1 MATASRKRTRRQTA
15 LDLDDLRARLT
26 DVDESNPEDL
36 LAFKRALQ
44 AVVSDLPCVSAPRP
58 LSSQHRTALTH
69 AQDATPTIAASKLTR
84 AQVFTFFGLQ
94 NAIVTKWGRSGYDI
108 PAFELMP
115 EFLAPAANPGPSEWL
130 TQALDLWGT
139 VFGRNNEAD
148 VRTYINLL
156 IMDVIRDVQLFQADG
171 QLDFAP
177 RAKLP
182 ADTADPPARCGSVIR
197 AYNEVQVATT
207 LHVDGKDVRIL
218 GRFDIGFSHGT
229 ASPKQSGGAAAIAG
243 GMFTD
248 SYLAV
253 LETKGVRYD
262 TEAAFN
268 QLLVYLAMVQRARA
282 QKLKRT
288 GLTNGNCVV
297 YGVLSDGDKFL
308 FVCLDNN
315 AIVPPPPLL
324 LHAPLT
330 SRSRC
335 TARVNSRS

>member
-1 MATASRKRTRRQTA
+1 M
-15 LDLDDLRARLT
+15 
-26 DVDESNPEDL
+26 
-36 LAFKRALQ
+36 
-44 AVVSDLPCVSAPRP
+44 
-58 LSSQHRTALTH
+58 
-69 AQDATPTIAASKLTR
+69 
-84 AQVFTFFGLQ
+84 
-94 NAIVTKWGRSGYDI
+94 TKWGRSGYDI
-108 PAFELMP
+108 PVFELTP
-115 EFLAPAANPGPSEWL
+115 EFVAADQGPSEWL

-177 RAKLP
+177 RAKASAAA
-182 ADTADPPARCGSVIR
+182 ADTPGSVIR

-229 ASPKQSGGAAAIAG
+229 GSATQLGGAAIAG

-315 AIVPPPPLL
+315 AIVPPPSPPILL
-324 LHAPLT
+324 SAPLT
-330 SRSRC
+330 SH
-335 TARVNSRS
+335 TGTPLP